1 MPLPPSAPDSIPDD
15 STPDPEPPE
24 LPERQGAPALDA
36 TDDDSALPMRPDLLA
51 GQAFPPPPKQERSR
65 RKRDALL
72 TSALALFGER
82 GYDETS
88 IEEIARRAGVAVG
101 GFYQYFASKR
111 QLLLMLMDRLLE
123 EIAGFMMGAQLGGER
138 VPYDVSPPVS
148 DHVPDQAPGG
158 APIDLRM
165 LIAGFVRRGLQLDW
179 SYAGAYRAWREA
191 SAQDRDLR
199 ALHRRIERWSAAQLE
214 FLLRMLLQAP
224 GARRGVD
231 VATLA
236 EVLSLL
242 FWRLAEAPLE
252 EPDATIAAVTDLIY
266 HALFTD
272 GSGTGKAHAQKS
284 RR

>member
-1 MPLPPSAPDSIPDD
+1 MPLPPSAPDSTPDD
-15 STPDPEPPE
+15 FTSDPEQGPLAPDASDDE
-24 LPERQGAPALDA
+24 MVLPR
-36 TDDDSALPMRPDLLA
+36 RPDLLA

-72 TSALALFGER
+72 ASALAIFGER
-82 GYDETS
+82 GYEETS
-88 IEEIARRAGVAVG
+88 IEEIAHRAGVAVG

-123 EIAGFMMGAQLGGER
+123 EIAGFMIGAQPGGER
-138 VPYDVSPPVS
+138 APFDISPPVP
-148 DHVPDQAPGG
+148 DHVPDHRSDQVPDG
-158 APIDLRM
+158 APTDLRT

-191 SAQDRDLR
+191 FVQDRDLR
-199 ALHRRIERWSAAQLE
+199 VLHRRIEQWSAAQLE
-214 FLLRMLLQAP
+214 LLLRMLLQAP

-236 EVLSLL
+236 GVLSLL

-252 EPDATIAAVTDLIY
+252 EPDATLAAVTDLIY

-272 GSGTGKAHAQKS
+272 DSDTGEE
-284 RR
+284 RC